1 MQDEKI
7 KALLADAEVKPSRRV
22 WRNIAFQLDA
32 AAAPAVG
39 RPWAWTKWAGA
50 AVAFAAIV
58 LGVFIFTGKP
68 ESRQPIPTY
77 INITEAPT
85 AQASPVLDEPEL
97 VVPKPESDAAGMAIR
112 PSRRVEPV
120 AEQLAEVVEESPV
133 ADETGETGEAAP
145 AVVEKHNA
153 APAPFAPARQPDAF
167 AQMQFED
174 LLQFKPG
181 RTIYAQGAI
190 GGNDS
195 DIRFKANSARM
206 SSGTAVPKTGITE
219 LGESV
224 FGIPFSL
231 GLGIRFYLTPKFSL
245 GAGVSYSL
253 LSRTF
258 EGEYQR
264 VSPAGIVEF
273 SQTGNVHHQM
283 HYVGIPV
290 NAYYDI
296 ISGETIK
303 FYVFGGG
310 EAEFCVSNKYTLYS
324 STDIIFRSPVN
335 SIQWSAGAGLGLEFK
350 LSPVLGLYI
359 EPSARYYFHNNQP
372 KNVRTERPFMA
383 NLDAGLRFD
392 F

>member
-7 KALLADAEVKPSRRV
+7 KALLADAEIKPSRHV
-22 WRNIAFQLDA
+22 WRNIASQLDA
-32 AAAPAVG
+32 AAAPAAG
-39 RPWAWTKWAGA
+39 QPWAWAKWAGA
-50 AVAFAAIV
+50 AVALAAVV
-58 LGVFIFTGKP
+58 LGVFLFTGKP
-68 ESRQPIPTY
+68 ESGQPIPTY

-97 VVPKPESDAAGMAIR
+97 VVPKPENDAAGVAVR
-112 PSRRVEPV
+112 PSRRAETV
-120 AEQLAEVVEESPV
+120 AEQLAEVVEKEEAP
-133 ADETGETGEAAP
+133 AAAETVEAAP
-145 AVVEKHNA
+145 AVEEKHNA
-153 APAPFAPARQPDAF
+153 APAPSVPVRQPDAF
-167 AQMQFED
+167 AQMEFED
-174 LLQFKPG
+174 LQQFKPG
-181 RTIYAQGAI
+181 RTLYAQGAI

-195 DIRFKANSARM
+195 DIRFKSNAARM
-206 SSGTAVPKTGITE
+206 SSGTSIPKTGITE

-231 GLGIRFYLTPKFSL
+231 GLGVRFYLTPKLSL

-264 VSPAGIVEF
+264 VSSAGVVEF
-273 SQTGNVHHQM
+273 SEIGNVHHQM

-296 ISGETIK
+296 ISGENIK

-350 LSPVLGLYI
+350 LSPVLGLYV

>member
-7 KALLADAEVKPSRRV
+7 KALLADAEIKPSRHV
-22 WRNIAFQLDA
+22 WRNIASQLDA
-32 AAAPAVG
+32 AAAPAAG
-39 RPWAWTKWAGA
+39 QPWAWAKWAGA
-50 AVAFAAIV
+50 AVALAAVV
-58 LGVFIFTGKP
+58 LGVFLFTGKP
-68 ESRQPIPTY
+68 ESGQPIPTY

-97 VVPKPESDAAGMAIR
+97 VVPKPENDAAGVAVR
-112 PSRRVEPV
+112 PSRRAETV
-120 AEQLAEVVEESPV
+120 AEQLAEVVEKEEAP
-133 ADETGETGEAAP
+133 AAAETVEAAP
-145 AVVEKHNA
+145 AVEEKHNA
-153 APAPFAPARQPDAF
+153 DPAPSVPVRQPDAF

-174 LLQFKPG
+174 LQQFKPG
-181 RTIYAQGAI
+181 RTLYAQGAI

-195 DIRFKANSARM
+195 DIRFKSNAARM
-206 SSGTAVPKTGITE
+206 SSGTSIPKTGITE

-231 GLGIRFYLTPKFSL
+231 GLGVRFYLTPKFSL

-264 VSPAGIVEF
+264 VSSAGVVEF
-273 SQTGNVHHQM
+273 SEIGNVHHQM

-296 ISGETIK
+296 ISGENIK

-350 LSPVLGLYI
+350 LSPVLGLYV